1 MQQTVYL
8 ADEAATLAFG
18 AQYARRIGAPAT
30 VYLNGGLGAGKTTF
44 ARGFLR
50 GLGFQGSVK
59 SPTYAIVESYPF
71 DGFSVH
77 HFDLYRFTAP
87 EEWEDAGLD
96 DLPAPDVRL
105 VEWPQQGGAF
115 TPAPDWIFD
124 FAQQQDG
131 RSCTITAVSAAAQQG
146 WNTWQN

>member
-8 ADEAATLAFG
+8 SDEAATLAFC

-87 EEWEDAGLD
+87 DAREDAGLD
-96 DLPAPDVRL
+96 DLPAPAVSL
-105 VEWPQQGGAF
+105 VEWPQQGVAF
-115 TPAPDWIFD
+115 TPAPVGIFD